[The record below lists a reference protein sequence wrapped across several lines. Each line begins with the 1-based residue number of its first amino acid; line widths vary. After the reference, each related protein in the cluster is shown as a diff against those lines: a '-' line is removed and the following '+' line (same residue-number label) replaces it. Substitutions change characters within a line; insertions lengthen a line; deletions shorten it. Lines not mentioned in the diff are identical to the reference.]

1 MTPRILNWFLEP
13 GGYVVLAPLPP
24 RVDPVLQYIRDR
36 PTLVEGYHLNQIK
49 HCINYKIVDSLSVES
64 FAKPI

>member
-1 MTPRILNWFLEP
+1 
-13 GGYVVLAPLPP
+13 VLAPLPP